1 MRSNLFICAAFW
13 CLLLL
18 MPALCRADLYI
29 VVNKSNTLE
38 SITADQVERIYMLKT
53 RRFENGVN
61 AEPIAQSDGSR
72 ARETFNRKVLNR
84 TEQQLR
90 YYWSRR
96 MFSGGERPPL
106 VGLNDSEI
114 ETFVADHQGG
124 IGYLTAAPK
133 DENVKTLLVVK
144 D

>member
-1 MRSNLFICAAFW
+1 MRQKSCIRVTFW

-18 MPALCRADLYI
+18 MPALSRADLYI
-29 VVNKSNTLE
+29 IANKGNTLD

-53 RRFENGVN
+53 RRFDNGVN
-61 AEPIAQSDGSR
+61 VEPIAQSDGSR
-72 ARETFNRKVLNR
+72 ARELFNRKVLNR

-96 MFSGGERPPL
+96 MFSGGERPPPA
-106 VGLNDSEI
+106 GLNDADV
-114 ETFVADHQGG
+114 ETYVADHQGG

-133 DENVKTLLVVK
+133 DENVKILMVVK